1 MQTNTMSAAIAAV
14 AQEFCVETAD
24 HSELVREACQL
35 RYQVYC
41 LERKYEAPQGQIETD
56 DFDDRARH
64 VVLRHRESGTVIGTV
79 RLVLMSPSAPDDSF
93 PMQRVCKSSF
103 LRDVPLVDVAE
114 VSRFAISKELR
125 VASPAAQG
133 LLRLSL
139 VRGLVLLSSELGIKH
154 WCALMEPSLLRLLRS
169 TAMHFDEVG
178 PLVEHHGM
186 RQPSFTNLEAFLGLV
201 RRDQPTIWNFIT
213 DGGKLWTNPAHA
225 PAKVAMANDAE
236 IGAMALSA

>member
-1 MQTNTMSAAIAAV
+1 MQTNTMAAAIAAV
-14 AQEFCVETAD
+14 AQEFCIETAD
-24 HSELVREACQL
+24 HSSLVREACRL

-41 LERKYEAPQGQIETD
+41 LERKYEPGQGQTETD

-64 VVLRHRESGTVIGTV
+64 VVLRHRETGMVIGTV

-93 PMQRVCKSSF
+93 PMQRVCDSSF
-103 LRDVPLVDVAE
+103 LRGVPLVDVAE

-125 VASPAAQG
+125 VASPTAQG

-139 VRGLVLLSSELGIKH
+139 VRGLVLLSGELGIKH

-169 TAMHFDEVG
+169 TAMHFEEVG

-186 RQPSFTNLEAFLGLV
+186 RQPSFTELEAFLGNV
-201 RRDQPTIWNFIT
+201 RRDQPAIWNFIT
-213 DGGKLWTNPAHA
+213 DDGKLWTNPAQT
-225 PAKVAMANDAE
+225 PPRVATGNAADSRA
-236 IGAMALSA
+236 IARSA